1 MAVFGVAQITIT
13 DRMAYDRYSAAFMEV
28 FSRFKGTLLAVD
40 ETPEVIEGEW
50 TATRLVLMSFPD
62 AEAFHAWFDS
72 PTYQAIAQHR
82 HAGSTGVVMLA
93 KGLGGQAG
101 AAGT

>member
-1 MAVFGVAQITIT
+1 MAVYGVAQITIT
-13 DRMAYDRYSAAFMEV
+13 DRTAYDRYSAAFMEV
-28 FSRFKGTLLAVD
+28 FSRFEGTLLAVD

-62 AEAFHAWFDS
+62 AEAFRAWFDS
-72 PTYQAIAQHR
+72 PAYQAIAQHR